1 MQGLAR
7 FEAAAQAR
15 RRGWRP
21 ALIALFLAAFMPS
34 AHAGLPPDLVVTVS
48 DAPDP
53 VVVGQQVEYTVTVS
67 NQGNG
72 SGASS
77 ISVTGS
83 ASPSLTYVPQ
93 ANTGWNCSGSAP
105 VTCNLLVPT
114 FLNSGQS
121 APPLRLRYTAP
132 GTAQTVQLSV
142 SATALETDLNPSN
155 NTGIVQQTQVISNN
169 ADLNLSLTPS
179 ASSVS
184 VGNPVSFTLVASNAG
199 PGNAAGLTVSGSYSG
214 PFQFGSFGVSPS
226 WSCSPGTSTF
236 SCSYI
241 GGAPS
246 GTLPSGLTAAAIVIN
261 GTAGPGAGTISLNAS
276 AVSQLTD
283 PTPANASTTV
293 NVIDPTADLSIQK
306 TVIGAQPIPRGT
318 PFTYR
323 LQVANSG
330 QSSSAA
336 SGIQVSDPLPAGLT
350 LQSFSGTGW
359 SCTGTVQCS
368 YSANLSPG
376 QAAPPLDL
384 IVAYTQPVPVSGVS
398 IVNTA
403 TVSASQVDPV
413 SANNSSSVSAA
424 IRGSANVGVALGGP
438 SSVGAGETFMV
449 ALDVSNAGPDEAG
462 NVTAAAT
469 IATGFNVAAVSG
481 GAGWSCLASGQS
493 VSCTRPA
500 LPVGASPAAQVTIVA
515 PANAGGPFANSAL
528 VSTTSADPQP
538 GNNAASLGV
547 TVTAPAP
554 VASLQLSKTDSV
566 DPATVGVDF
575 DYLLTV
581 SNPSQV
587 EQTRVTLVD
596 RLPGGVQFIG
606 ATGPGWNCTFLP
618 NNVLTCQLGGSL
630 APAAQSTVRLTVR
643 AQQAGNVTNNAE
655 VTSAEVSVPVL
666 ASQATAVQPPAQ
678 VPTADISLDK
688 SDSIDPVV
696 LGEAFDYRLRV
707 QNFGPDA
714 ATQVRVV
721 DDLPPGLEFVSATGA
736 GWTCTF
742 SPQVE
747 CALAGVLAAGQ
758 AAEVVVRVRGTAV
771 GTVSNTARANAVE
784 NDPNQANNGDIERT
798 TISEAAPLQADLL
811 LEASAPASA
820 LPGTGFD
827 IVANVRNNG
836 PAAAS
841 SVLLRASIAGPW
853 SLQSGSGGGF
863 ACTPV
868 GGVLECRRDTL
879 AAGAAETLTL
889 RAQVQANATGGPL
902 TAALAVAS
910 AVNDPTPG
918 NNAQNLSIAIATPPP
933 PAGADVSI
941 TKTDSAD
948 PVAFGQRFDYLLT
961 VRNQGPGPAADV
973 VIRDTLPAGLRFVAA
988 AGAGLSCT
996 GGATIECRAAAPLAA
1011 GAQLVATVTVE
1022 APSTSGTVLNV
1033 ATVTSSSNDP
1043 IPANNR
1049 AEQSTTVDA
1058 PQGNAAEELL
1068 EQVLSGD
1075 ALAGDAVSP
1084 VVDLCDGSA
1093 GSVAAFCDALYGDAA
1108 NGNGEAVGEA
1118 LRAVYPE
1125 EVLSH
1130 YASVNQLA
1138 TTQFFNV
1145 DARMSE
1151 LRGGGGGFSVSGLT
1165 LIEGS
1170 QAIPVGLL
1178 AGLFQDDE
1186 DVAVGGTGDLV
1197 SPWGFFVN
1205 GTISRGDQSI
1215 SPSDREVVV
1224 DFDTI
1229 GITAGADYRRSAR
1242 WVIGGAVGY
1251 NRFRS
1256 DLTDFGGLE
1265 NRGYTLTAYNAYYL
1279 NDQVYW
1285 DTRLSY
1291 ARMRLDQERRIR
1303 IGLTGF
1309 SLDQTLDAQTDASQF
1324 AFASSLG
1331 YHYSRGG
1338 WTITPNGFVRYVRSD
1353 IDGFAESGSDFAVRY
1368 GDQQVTSLV
1377 YGVGLQ
1383 VNRVF
1388 SLSNGVLV
1396 PQFDVVWNRET
1407 RNDDT
1412 VIDARF
1418 VSADAGELFVL
1429 QPDEPDQSYGSVGLG
1444 LVYVMANGRQAY
1456 LQWREAVGIDGL
1468 DRSTVNFGARFEF

>member
-7 FEAAAQAR
+7 VSGAAQAR
-15 RRGWRP
+15 VRGWR
-21 ALIALFLAAFMPS
+21 ATLITLFVMGFAGAAE
-34 AHAGLPPDLVVTVS
+34 AGLPPDLVVTVS

-53 VVVGQQVEYTVTVS
+53 VVVGQQVEYTILVG
-67 NQGNG
+67 NQGGG

-77 ISVTGS
+77 VQVAAFS
-83 ASPSLTYVPQ
+83 SPSLTVVPQ
-93 ANTGWNCSGSAP
+93 ANTGWSCTGSGPVNCSLIAP
-105 VTCNLLVPT
+105 TVI
-114 FLNSGQS
+114 NSGQS

-132 GTAQTVQLSV
+132 GTPQTVQLSV
-142 SATALETDLNPSN
+142 SATAQETDLNPAN
-155 NTGIVQQTQVISNN
+155 NTNIVQQTQVISNT
-169 ADLNLSLTPS
+169 ADLGLTATPS
-179 ASSVS
+179 TSSVS
-184 VGNPVSFTLVASNAG
+184 VGQAVSFSLVASNAG
-199 PGNAAGLTVSGSYSG
+199 PGNATGLTVTGSFSG
-214 PFQFGSFGVSPS
+214 PFQFGSFGSTPS
-226 WSCSPGTSTF
+226 WSCTQGTSSFICNYT
-236 SCSYI
+236 
-241 GGAPS
+241 GGAPA
-246 GTLPSGLTAAAIVIN
+246 GTLPAGVTAATIVIN
-261 GTAGPGAGTISLNAS
+261 GTAGPGAGTIGLSAS
-276 AVSQLTD
+276 ATSQLTD
-283 PTPANASTTV
+283 PTPANASASIAV
-293 NVIDPTADLSIQK
+293 VDPTADVSIQK
-306 TVIGAQPIPRGT
+306 TVVGAQPIPRGT

-330 QSSSAA
+330 QSSQAA
-336 SGIQVSDPLPAGLT
+336 SGIQVNDPLPAGLT
-350 LQSFSGTGW
+350 LQSFSGSGW
-359 SCTGTVQCS
+359 SCTGSVQCS
-368 YSANLSPG
+368 YGAALSPG
-376 QAAPPLDL
+376 QSAPPLDL
-384 IVAYTQPVPVSGVS
+384 VVVYSQPVPVSGVT

-403 TVSASQVDPV
+403 TVSASQADPV
-413 SANNSSSVSAA
+413 TANNSSSVSAA
-424 IRGSANVGVALGGP
+424 IRGSANVGVALVGP
-438 SSVGAGETFMV
+438 GSVGTGENFSI
-449 ALDVSNAGPDEAG
+449 ALEVSNAGPDEAG
-462 NVTAAAT
+462 NVSASAT
-469 IATGFNVAAVSG
+469 IATGFLVTAVSG
-481 GAGWSCLASGQS
+481 GSGWSCLASGQS
-493 VSCTRPA
+493 VSCSRA
-500 LPVGASPAAQVTIVA
+500 SLPVGASTAAQVAITA
-515 PANAGGPFANSAL
+515 PATAGGPFANAAL
-528 VSTTSADPQP
+528 VSTTSADPLP
-538 GNNAASLGV
+538 SNNTASLPV
-547 TVTAPAP
+547 TVTQAAT
-554 VASLQLSKTDSV
+554 ASLQLSKTDTA

-575 DYLLTV
+575 DYVLTV

-587 EQTRVTLVD
+587 EQ
-596 RLPGGVQFIG
+596 GGVVIVDLLPAGIQYIAFAG
-606 ATGPGWNCTFLP
+606 AGWNCVLTP
-618 NNVLTCQLGGSL
+618 NNVLTCQLAGAL
-630 APAAQSTVRLTVR
+630 AAGAQSTVRVTVR
-643 AQQAGNVTNNAE
+643 AQQAGNVINEAQ
-655 VTSAEVSVPVL
+655 VTSAQVSVPVL
-666 ASQATAVQPPAQ
+666 ASQATVVQPPAQ

-688 SDSIDPVV
+688 SDSVDPVT

-707 QNFGPDA
+707 QNLGPDT

-721 DDLPPGLEFVSATGA
+721 DDLPPGLEFVSASGA
-736 GWTCTF
+736 GWTCSF

-747 CALAGVLAAGQ
+747 CNLGAPLPAGQ
-758 AAEVVVRVRGTAV
+758 SAEVVVRVRGIAV

-784 NDPNQANNGDIERT
+784 TDPNQSNNGDIERT
-798 TISEAAPLQADLL
+798 TINEAAPVQADLL
-811 LEASAPASA
+811 LEATAPASA
-820 LPGTGFD
+820 LPGSSVD
-827 IVANVRNNG
+827 ITANVRNNG
-836 PAAAS
+836 PAVAS
-841 SVLLRASIAGPW
+841 NVLLRASIAGPW

-863 ACTPV
+863 TCAPV

-889 RAQVQANATGGPL
+889 RGQVQANASGGPL

-918 NNAQNLSIAIATPPP
+918 NNAQNLSIAIAVPPP

-941 TKTDSAD
+941 TKTDSID
-948 PVAFGQRFDYLLT
+948 PVAFGQRFDYILT
-961 VRNQGPGPAADV
+961 VRNQGPAPATDV
-973 VIRDTLPAGLRFVAA
+973 VIRDTLPAGLTFVAA

-996 GGATIECRAAAPLAA
+996 GGATVECRAAAPLAP
-1011 GAQLVATVTVE
+1011 GAQLVATVTVD
-1022 APSTSGTVLNV
+1022 APSVSGTVVNE
-1033 ATVTSSSNDP
+1033 ATVSTSANDP

-1049 AEQSTTVDA
+1049 AQQSTSVSA
-1058 PQGNAAEELL
+1058 PQGSEAEDLL
-1068 EQVLSGD
+1068 EGVLTGD
-1075 ALAGDAVSP
+1075 ALAGDAVAP

-1093 GSVAAFCDALYGDAA
+1093 GGVAAFCDALYGDAA
-1108 NGNGEAVGEA
+1108 NGNGDAVSDA

-1215 SPSDREVVV
+1215 SPGDREVVV

-1242 WVIGGAVGY
+1242 WVIGGAIGY

-1309 SLDQTLDAQTDASQF
+1309 SLDETLNAETDASQF
-1324 AFASSLG
+1324 AVASSMG

-1396 PQFDVVWNRET
+1396 PQFDLVWNRET

-1456 LQWREAVGIDGL
+1456 LQWRESIGIDGL

>member
-1 MQGLAR
+1 MLLLSG
-7 FEAAAQAR
+7 
-15 RRGWRP
+15 
-21 ALIALFLAAFMPS
+21 S
-34 AHAGLPPDLVVTVS
+34 VHAGSFPDLAVTVS
-48 DAPDP
+48 DSPDP
-53 VVVGQQVEYTVTVS
+53 VGTSQQVEYTIQVSNVGFLDATGVTVS
-67 NQGNG
+67 AF
-72 SGASS
+72 S
-77 ISVTGS
+77 
-83 ASPSLTYVPQ
+83 SPSLGYVFQ
-93 ANTGWNCSGSAP
+93 ANVGWSCSGTGP
-105 VTCNLLVPT
+105 VNCVLTSPT
-114 FLNSGQS
+114 ALPGGNGV
-121 APPLRLRYTAP
+121 APPLRLRYNAP
-132 GTAQTVQLSV
+132 ASPQTVQLSV
-142 SATALETDLNPSN
+142 SATANEQDFNPSN
-155 NTGIVQQTQVISNN
+155 NTNIVQTTQVIASS
-169 ADLNLSLTPS
+169 ADLSLTATPS
-179 ASSVS
+179 TASAN
-184 VGNPVSFTLVASNAG
+184 VGSAVSFSLVAANAG
-199 PGNAAGLTVSGSYSG
+199 PGNAAGLAVTGTFSG
-214 PFQFGSFGVSPS
+214 PFQFSGFGSSPS
-226 WSCSPGTSTF
+226 WNCNASAGSF
-236 SCSYI
+236 SCSYV
-241 GGAPS
+241 GGAPA
-246 GTLPSGLTAAAIVIN
+246 GTLPVGVSAAPIVIN
-261 GTAGPGAGTISLNAS
+261 GSAGPGAGTISLSAS
-276 AVSQLTD
+276 ATSQLTD
-283 PTPANASTTV
+283 PTPANASASITV
-293 NVIDPTADLSIQK
+293 VDPTADVSIQK

-330 QSSSAA
+330 QSSQAA
-336 SGIQVSDPLPAGLT
+336 SGIQVNDPLPAGLT
-350 LQSFSGTGW
+350 LQSFSGGGW
-359 SCTGTVQCS
+359 SCTGSVQCS
-368 YSANLSPG
+368 YGAALSPG
-376 QAAPPLDL
+376 QSAPPLDL
-384 IVAYTQPVPVSGVS
+384 VVVYAQPVPVSGVNV
-398 IVNTA
+398 VNTA
-403 TVSASQVDPV
+403 TVSASQADPV
-413 SANNSSSVSAA
+413 TANNSSSVSAT
-424 IRGSANVGVALGGP
+424 IRGSANVGVALVGP
-438 SSVGAGETFMV
+438 NSVSTGENFSI

-462 NVTAAAT
+462 NVSASAT
-469 IATGFNVAAVSG
+469 IATGFAVTAVSG

-493 VSCTRPA
+493 VSCSRSS
-500 LPVGASPAAQVTIVA
+500 LPVGTSTAAQVAITA
-515 PANAGGPFANSAL
+515 PSTAGGPFANSAL
-528 VSTTSADPQP
+528 VSTTSADPLP
-538 GNNAASLGV
+538 SNNTASLAV
-547 TVTAPAP
+547 TVTAPAA

-575 DYLLTV
+575 DYLLSV

-587 EQTRVTLVD
+587 EQ
-596 RLPGGVQFIG
+596 GGVVIVDPLPAGIQYIG
-606 ATGPGWNCTFLP
+606 FAGAGWNCVLTP
-618 NNVLTCQLGGSL
+618 NNVLTCQLAGVL
-630 APAAQSTVRLTVR
+630 AASAQSTVRVTVR
-643 AQQAGNVTNNAE
+643 AQQAGNVLNEAQ
-655 VTSAEVSVPVL
+655 VTSAQVSVPVL
-666 ASQATAVQPPAQ
+666 ASQATVVQPPVQ

-688 SDSIDPVV
+688 SDSVDPVV
-696 LGEAFDYRLRV
+696 LGEAFEYRLRV
-707 QNFGPDA
+707 QNFGPDT

-721 DDLPPGLEFVSATGA
+721 DDLPPGLEFLSATGP
-736 GWTCTF
+736 GWTCSFT
-742 SPQVE
+742 PQVE
-747 CALAGVLAAGQ
+747 CDLAAPLPAGQ
-758 AAEVVVRVRGTAV
+758 SSEVVVRVRGTAV

-798 TISEAAPLQADLL
+798 TITEAAPLQADLL

-820 LPGTGFD
+820 LPGSTFD
-827 IVANVRNNG
+827 ISASVRNNG
-836 PAAAS
+836 PAVAS

-879 AAGAAETLTL
+879 AVGAVETLTL
-889 RAQVQANATGGPL
+889 RGQVQANASGGPL

-918 NNAQNLSIAIATPPP
+918 NNAQNLSIAIAAPPP

-941 TKTDSAD
+941 TKTDSVD
-948 PVAFGQRFDYLLT
+948 PVAFGQRFDYVLT
-961 VRNQGPGPAADV
+961 VRNQGPAPATDV
-973 VIRDTLPAGLRFVAA
+973 VIRDTLPAGLTFVAA

-996 GGATIECRAAAPLAA
+996 GGATVECRAAAPLAP
-1011 GAQLVATVTVE
+1011 GAQLVATVTVD
-1022 APSTSGTVLNV
+1022 APSSSGTLVNE
-1033 ATVTSSSNDP
+1033 ATVTTSADDP

-1049 AEQSTTVDA
+1049 AEQSTSVSS
-1058 PQGNAAEELL
+1058 PQGSDAEELL
-1068 EQVLSGD
+1068 EEVLTGD
-1075 ALAGDAVSP
+1075 ALAGDAVAP

-1093 GSVAAFCDALYGDAA
+1093 GGVAAFCDALFGDAA
-1108 NGNGEAVGEA
+1108 NGNGDAVSDA

-1186 DVAVGGTGDLV
+1186 EVAVGGTGDLV

-1215 SPSDREVVV
+1215 SPGDREVVV

-1242 WVIGGAVGY
+1242 WVIGGAIGY

-1291 ARMRLDQERRIR
+1291 ARMQLDQKRRIR

-1309 SLDQTLDAQTDASQF
+1309 SLDETLNSETDASQF
-1324 AFASSLG
+1324 AVASSMG

-1377 YGVGLQ
+1377 YGIGLQ

-1396 PQFDVVWNRET
+1396 PQFDLLWNRET

-1429 QPDEPDQSYGSVGLG
+1429 QPDEPDQSYGSVGIG

-1456 LQWREAVGIDGL
+1456 LQWRESIGIDGL
-1468 DRSTVNFGARFEF
+1468 DRSTVNLGARFEF